1 MILRT
6 LKEVLMRMS
15 KGVVIAA
22 VLMIGIGLFSRGM
35 EAQATDPSDQMVG
48 TWQLDAAK
56 SKFSPGPAPKS
67 IVLKVEQSDQGI
79 KATSDAELPDGKKT
93 HTEFTAAYDGKDYP
107 LTGSPIADTVSLKM
121 DGKTRIRTD
130 KKGGKVVMT
139 YTSTLSSDGK
149 TFTVRQKGTNE
160 KGEAVNNTVVFVKR

>member
-1 MILRT
+1 
-6 LKEVLMRMS
+6 MRMS

-22 VLMIGIGLFSRGM
+22 VLMIGIGLFSRDM
-35 EAQATDPSDQMVG
+35 QAQATDPQATDPLIG
-48 TWQLDAAK
+48 TWQLDVAK
-56 SKFSPGPAPKS
+56 SKFSPGPAPKTL
-67 IVLKVEQSDQGI
+67 VLKVE
-79 KATSDAELPDGKKT
+79 KADKGVKAQSDAELPDGKKT

-139 YTSTLSSDGK
+139 YTSTVSADGK

-160 KGEAVNNTVVFVKR
+160 KGEAVNNTAVFVKQ